1 MFHHTVLLAG
11 VCNENC
17 FHMKTHRL
25 QYWGS
30 CILGEHVIKLFPN
43 CLWLSKLHRNWQG
56 RALESKYKLE
66 YLAMVGSW
74 VSQKPLSIRH
84 HVIPLLKTA
93 LQWGKAHHDM
103 ACFYTHILSS
113 KSLVHNGAGFLG
125 SQSYCKQNS
134 FAQVSKEER
143 WLYTSTHTIVAHS
156 TASCCM
162 SSVMSAFLMMA
173 FLSCKMPDFFTIFFS
188 AIAVTNLLHL

>member
-30 CILGEHVIKLFPN
+30 CVLGEHVIKLFPN
-43 CLWLSKLHRNWQG
+43 CLWLSKLHWNWQG

-66 YLAMVGSW
+66 YRAMVGSW

-84 HVIPLLKTA
+84 HIIPLLKTA
-93 LQWGKAHHDM
+93 LQWGKAHDDM
-103 ACFYTHILSS
+103 AFFYTHILSS
-113 KSLVHNGAGFLG
+113 KSLVVHNGAWFLVDH
-125 SQSYCKQNS
+125 K
-134 FAQVSKEER
+134 
-143 WLYTSTHTIVAHS
+143 
-156 TASCCM
+156 
-162 SSVMSAFLMMA
+162 
-173 FLSCKMPDFFTIFFS
+173 
-188 AIAVTNLLHL
+188 AIASRTHLHKFQQKKGDSIQVHIP